1 MSKVIRININISLAF
16 FKLSE
21 ILPLKSEKVSKV
33 HWSHILDL
41 CDYNLFQRWTG
52 IGMPTSV
59 NSVECLPGHMPGTV

>member
-21 ILPLKSEKVSKV
+21 IFPLKSEKVSKA

-41 CDYNLFQRWTG
+41 CDYNLFQR
-52 IGMPTSV
+52 
-59 NSVECLPGHMPGTV
+59 